1 MKGIPANFWRGR
13 RVLVTGAS
21 GFIGAA
27 VVRLLAQLGAEVHGT
42 GHRRHSPAPAVH
54 HRAVFPDEA
63 DAIVAEVLPESVI
76 HLAAPVVPGATDEQ
90 RALLRRG
97 VVDAAIAVATAANRH
112 GIPVLHAGTC
122 AEYGDAPAPH
132 LETGPARPIDAYGA
146 LKLEATEA
154 VLAIPRVTVARI
166 FRAVGP
172 GDTASVL
179 AQAARSALRRERFAM
194 TTGEQV
200 REWNRV
206 DAIAEGLVNAAAL
219 SDLEGMVV
227 NVGGGPAASVLDAVQ
242 AVFEAA
248 GADRGLIDAGGRPQ
262 RANEVP
268 RLVGDHGRARS
279 AWGAI
284 PQPPLGQTM
293 SEFVAW
299 TAARREGAA

>member
-27 VVRLLAQLGAEVHGT
+27 VVRRLAQQGAEVHGT
-42 GHRRHSPAPAVH
+42 GHRRRSAAPAVH
-54 HRAVFPDEA
+54 HRAVFPD
-63 DAIVAEVLPESVI
+63 DAAAILAEVSPESVI
-76 HLAAPVVPGATDEQ
+76 HLAGPVAPGAAEEQ
-90 RALLRRG
+90 RPLLRRG
-97 VVDAAIAVATAANRH
+97 VVDAALAVASAASDH

-132 LETGPARPIDAYGA
+132 LESGPALPVDAYGA

-154 VLAIPRVTVARI
+154 VLAVPGVTVARI

-179 AQAARSALRRERFAM
+179 AQAARAALRRERFAM

-206 DAIAEGLVNAAAL
+206 DVVAEGLVNAAAL
-219 SDLEGMVV
+219 PDLAGSIV
-227 NVGGGPAASVLDAVQ
+227 NVGGGPAVSVLDAVR

-248 GADRGLIDAGGRPQ
+248 GADPGLIDAGGRAQ
-262 RANEVP
+262 RASEVP
-268 RLVGDHGRARS
+268 RLVGDHSRARS

-284 PQPPLGQTM
+284 PQPPLRQTM

-299 TAARREGAA
+299 TAARLEGAA